1 MPHIKSSVAAALKSE
16 ETVRACAVRQH
27 VHEAMM
33 LLATLPPS
41 ALEALREEFEVMA
54 RERTGPQGAL
64 KRAWV
69 VYIQHAIDDAQL
81 RERQGTFATADALG
95 LGVEAASGTRRG
107 SA

>member
-1 MPHIKSSVAAALKSE
+1 VKWTLKMPHIKSSVADALKSE

-54 RERTGPQGAL
+54 RERAGPQGAL

-69 VYIQHAIDDAQL
+69 VYIQHAIDGARL
-81 RERQGTFATADALG
+81 RERQGTFPMYTD
-95 LGVEAASGTRRG
+95 VR
-107 SA
+107 